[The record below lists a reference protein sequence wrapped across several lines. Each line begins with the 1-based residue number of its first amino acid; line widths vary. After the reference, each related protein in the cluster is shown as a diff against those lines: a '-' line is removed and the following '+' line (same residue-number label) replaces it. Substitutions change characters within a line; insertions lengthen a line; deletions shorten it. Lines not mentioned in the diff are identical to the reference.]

1 MRSVTF
7 PDPPNPERAQTSN
20 AAKVIQPDS
29 SAIPAPVKAYTARRM
44 VDDAGGVQVT
54 ARLYVKSS
62 ESMDE
67 VAPESVT
74 LTITSPPYWNAI
86 DYDIHAED
94 PTESYRT
101 RRYSQ
106 GFGDYESYLE
116 WVSGIF
122 AKTLEK
128 TRPGGYLAVVVGT
141 VLLDKVAYPVPFDL
155 VSRLQRVGWQFHQDI
170 IWHKSTAGVKRAGVF
185 IQYPYPGYYHPNIMT
200 EYILIFRKP
209 GDPIFR
215 AVGPE
220 QKESARCEVG
230 ALFTKEIA
238 NNVWHIAP
246 VPPRTIDHPCPFP
259 EEIPYRLVQL
269 YTYRGDTVLD
279 PFLGSGQTTKVAFA
293 LGRNAVGYDVVEPY
307 VEYAWQRLKEPL
319 AVRASQLVAEFKHIP
334 LDAPLGYD
342 RRPVSARTRHGSG
355 LASRVRPGDAP
366 AARTKSGE
374 RSDDEA

>member
-1 MRSVTF
+1 MRCEMGERMRNVTF
-7 PDPPNPERAQTSN
+7 PDPPNPEIAQAN
-20 AAKVIQPDS
+20 QPDQIAQEAL
-29 SAIPAPVKAYTARRM
+29 SARAVPLKTYTAQQT
-44 VDDAGGVQVT
+44 VQASGGMPVT

-67 VAPESVT
+67 VPPESVT

-86 DYDIHAED
+86 DYDRHAED

-101 RRYSQ
+101 RRYSK
-106 GFGDYESYLE
+106 GFGDYESYLD
-116 WVSGIF
+116 WVSKIF
-122 AKTLEK
+122 ASTLEK

-141 VLLDKVAYPVPFDL
+141 VLLDGVAYPVPFDL
-155 VSRLQRVGWQFHQDI
+155 VSRLKRVGWLFHQDI
-170 IWHKSTAGVKRAGVF
+170 VWHKSTAGVKRAGVF

-215 AVGPE
+215 AVGRE
-220 QKESARCEVG
+220 HKESARYEVG

-269 YTYRGDTVLD
+269 YTYPGDTVLD

-293 LGRNAVGYDVVEPY
+293 LGRNAIGYDVVDRY
-307 VEYAWQRLKEPL
+307 VEYSWKRLNEPL
-319 AVRASQLVAEFKHIP
+319 AIRPSQLVAEFKHIP
-334 LDAPLGYD
+334 LEAPIGYD
-342 RRPVSARTRHGSG
+342 GRPSRGKTRHGSG
-355 LASRVRPGDAP
+355 LS
-366 AARTKSGE
+366 ARTKPGE
-374 RSDDEA
+374 RSGGER